1 MAWNSLPAAV
11 RHADSLHSFKRRLKS
26 HFLACVLMIEPYVMV
41 TKKESLYSVS
51 DDVISPCVYVGAL
64 ETSTSLMRV
73 STRVEH
79 PMKADSPN
87 KPLSSLFTVC
97 PSVCLSVCLSH
108 VFIIVF
114 HTRPGYYLDG

>member
-1 MAWNSLPAAV
+1 MAKLW
-11 RHADSLHSFKRRLKS
+11 RKLKWLV
-26 HFLACVLMIEPYVMV
+26 FLGHGVEIIVHCLV
-41 TKKESLYSVS
+41 YSVF

-87 KPLSSLFTVC
+87 RPLSSLFT
-97 PSVCLSVCLSH
+97 VCLSVCLSH
-108 VFIIVF
+108 V
-114 HTRPGYYLDG
+114 YCC